1 MADITVKDIQ
11 ALRQET
17 GTGMMDAKR
26 ALQDAEGNME
36 KAKDLLRERGLAAA
50 AKRSSRAQS
59 EGIIGSYFHQQ
70 SGRPVIGVLVE
81 LACETDFVAKTDEFQ
96 EVANDIAMHVAAARP
111 GWIER
116 NQVPADVLEKEK
128 ELIAAQ
134 ARNEGKPDNIIERI
148 VEGRLNSFYKD
159 NVLYDQVFVRAEKY
173 DGSVGD
179 MVKELAGRLGENISV
194 AQVSRVQVGEQQDEE
209 EVE

>member
-1 MADITVKDIQ
+1 MANITAKDIQ

-26 ALQDAEGNME
+26 ALQDSDGDVE

-50 AKRSSRAQS
+50 SKRSERTQT
-59 EGIIGSYFHQQ
+59 EGIIGSYLHMQ

-81 LACETDFVAKTDEFQ
+81 LACETDFVAKTEGFQ
-96 EVANDIAMHVAAARP
+96 EAANDIAMHIAAARP
-111 GWIER
+111 TWVDRED
-116 NQVPADVLEKEK
+116 VPADVLDKEK

-148 VEGRLNSFYKD
+148 VEGRINSFFKD
-159 NVLYDQVFVRAEKY
+159 NVLNDQVFVRTEKF
-173 DGSVGD
+173 DGTIGE
-179 MVKELAGRLGENISV
+179 MVKGLAASLGENISV
-194 AQVSRVQVGEQQDEE
+194 NRFERVQVGESAE
-209 EVE
+209 

>member
-1 MADITVKDIQ
+1 MANITAKDIQ

-26 ALQDAEGNME
+26 ALQDADGDVE

-50 AKRSSRAQS
+50 SKRSERTQT
-59 EGIIGSYFHQQ
+59 EGIIGSYLHMQ

-81 LACETDFVAKTDEFQ
+81 LACETDFVAKTEGFQ
-96 EVANDIAMHVAAARP
+96 EAANDIAMHIAAARP
-111 GWIER
+111 SWIER
-116 NQVPADVLEKEK
+116 EDVPADILDKEK

-148 VEGRLNSFYKD
+148 VEGRINSFFKE
-159 NVLYDQVFVRAEKY
+159 NVLNDQLFVKTEKFE
-173 DGSVGD
+173 GTIGD
-179 MVKELAGRLGENISV
+179 MVKGLAASLGENISV
-194 AQVSRVQVGEQQDEE
+194 NRFERVQVGESAE
-209 EVE
+209 